1 MGQSYHF
8 VQNVQLSQG
17 GQKARRS
24 RDAYKNTLERL
35 VIKDLI
41 GMYKGQEIVI
51 QNDLFC
57 YVEVPELK
65 INLDY
70 LRFAFGDFNYI
81 TINKFGVHIGYE

>member
-1 MGQSYHF
+1 
-8 VQNVQLSQG
+8 VQLSQG
-17 GQKARRS
+17 GQNARRS

-57 YVEVPELK
+57 YMEVPELN
-65 INLDY
+65 ISLDY
-70 LRFAFGDFNYI
+70 LRFAFGDFERI
-81 TINKFGVHIGYE
+81 SVDQFGVHVAY

>member
-17 GQKARRS
+17 GQNARRS

-41 GMYKGQEIVI
+41 KMYKGQEIVI

-57 YVEVPELK
+57 YMEVPELK

-70 LRFAFGDFNYI
+70 LRFAFGDFKRI
-81 TINKFGVHIGYE
+81 SVDQFGVHVAY

>member
-1 MGQSYHF
+1 
-8 VQNVQLSQG
+8 VQLSQG
-17 GQKARRS
+17 GQNARRS

-35 VIKDLI
+35 IIKDLI

-57 YVEVPELK
+57 YMEVPELK

-70 LRFAFGDFNYI
+70 LRFAFGDFERI
-81 TINKFGVHIGYE
+81 SVDQFGVHVAY